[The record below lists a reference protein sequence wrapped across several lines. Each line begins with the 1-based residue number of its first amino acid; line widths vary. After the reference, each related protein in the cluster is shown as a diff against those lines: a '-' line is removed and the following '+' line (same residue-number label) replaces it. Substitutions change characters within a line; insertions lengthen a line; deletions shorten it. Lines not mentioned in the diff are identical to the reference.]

1 MRRLVLGLLAA
12 GLLAGCG
19 RVTVEPGVSQELARE
34 RAARISQV
42 R

>member
-12 GLLAGCG
+12 GLLAGC
-19 RVTVEPGVSQELARE
+19 VQVSVDPGVSLELARE
-34 RAARISQV
+34 RAARISYI